1 MEKPTRWQS
10 LIKSLKCGFPPF
22 KFIKNARITTR
33 NGREYFADTQEEFK
47 EVIRK
52 FNNHDAHDIIAGV
65 SFEFKSRKM
74 KKEVKD
80 FSLPLFEK
88 YFPTKRK

>member
-22 KFIKNARITTR
+22 NFIKQARIVTR
-33 NGREYFADTQEEFK
+33 NGREYHAETHDEFK
-47 EVIRK
+47 EVIK
-52 FNNHDAHDIIAGV
+52 KINNHESHDIIGGI

-74 KKEVKD
+74 KKAVKD